1 MVSPNSEFNDQSL
14 MNGSV
19 NHESQIGTSP
29 IHRLDGAVRAP
40 YSIQFELTY
49 RCDLNCVMCYN
60 GSGETIGRELSDDQW
75 LDIVQHAIEL
85 GIMEAIVSGG
95 EPLMRGKEFVTC
107 LLEELSDGGVS
118 IHLITNG
125 TFVDRDFVR
134 SLRGLNLR
142 IIQTSIDGHT
152 PEIHNVIRQGRNFN
166 DVVAA
171 TSLFASHGF
180 YCRVGT
186 TIVKMNEEH
195 IEDILELAVSLG
207 AQEIV
212 IDQFLPIGRS
222 IRNYDRIA
230 TSLSHEDIR
239 KEVERLSKAY
249 ADLITV
255 RIGMLCQD
263 QLRQCS
269 DQEVND
275 SIIIRPNGDLR
286 LGCMAPFTCGN
297 VMDTGLR
304 ALWETGGAYAWKSSK
319 VVEYVSRVH
328 DNESMRAEYQKLG
341 ILHGYENET
350 I

>member
-1 MVSPNSEFNDQSL
+1 MSET
-14 MNGSV
+14 V
-19 NHESQIGTSP
+19 NYQSQIGAGL
-29 IHRLDGAVRAP
+29 IHRLDGAVQAP

-60 GSGETIGRELSDDQW
+60 GSGEAIERELSDDEW
-75 LDIVQHAIEL
+75 LDIVRQAIDL

-95 EPLMRGKEFVTC
+95 EPLMRGKAFVTQ
-107 LLEELSDGGVS
+107 LIETLSDSGISV
-118 IHLITNG
+118 HLITNG
-125 TFVDRDFVR
+125 TFIDRDFVR

-142 IIQTSIDGHT
+142 IIQTSIDGHR
-152 PEIHNVIRQGRNFN
+152 PEIHNAIRQGRNFN

-186 TIVKMNEEH
+186 TVVKMNEAH
-195 IEDILELAVSLG
+195 IEDILEFAVSLG
-207 AQEIV
+207 SQEIV

-222 IRNYDRIA
+222 IHNYAQIA

-239 KEVERLSKAY
+239 KEVERLGKAY

-297 VMDTGLR
+297 VMDKGLR
-304 ALWETGGAYAWKSSK
+304 SLWETDGAYAWKSPK
-319 VVEYVSRVH
+319 VTGYVNRVH
-328 DNESMRAEYQKLG
+328 DNASMMAEYEKIG
-341 ILHGYENET
+341 VLHGYENEK

>member
-1 MVSPNSEFNDQSL
+1 
-14 MNGSV
+14 MNGTV
-19 NHESQIGTSP
+19 KHESQMEASP
-29 IHRLDGAVRAP
+29 IHRLNGAVRAP

-49 RCDLNCVMCYN
+49 RCDLSCVMCYN
-60 GSGETIGRELSDDQW
+60 GSGETIERELSDNEW
-75 LDIVQHAIEL
+75 LDIVRQAIDL

-95 EPLMRGKEFVTC
+95 EPLMRGKAFVIQ
-107 LLEELSDGGVS
+107 LLEMLSDSGIS

-152 PEIHNVIRQGRNFN
+152 PEIHNVIRQGQNFN

-171 TSLFASHGF
+171 TSLFVSHGF

-207 AQEIV
+207 SQEIV

-222 IRNYDRIA
+222 ILNYEQLA
-230 TSLSHEDIR
+230 TFRSHEDIR
-239 KEVERLSKAY
+239 KEIERLGKAY

-297 VMDTGLR
+297 VMDRGLR
-304 ALWETGGAYAWKSSK
+304 ALWETGGAYAWKSPK
-319 VVEYVSRVH
+319 VTGYVKRVH
-328 DNESMRAEYQKLG
+328 DNASMMAEYRTLG
-341 ILHGYENET
+341 ILNGYENEK
-350 I
+350 IESR

>member
-1 MVSPNSEFNDQSL
+1 
-14 MNGSV
+14 MNETV
-19 NHESQIGTSP
+19 NHESQTGAKP
-29 IHRLDGAVRAP
+29 IHRLNGAVRAP

-49 RCDLNCVMCYN
+49 RCDLNCIMCYN
-60 GSGETIGRELSDDQW
+60 GSGEAIGRELSDDEW
-75 LDIVQHAIEL
+75 LEIVRQAIDL

-95 EPLMRGKEFVTC
+95 EPLMRRKEFVIQ
-107 LLEELSDGGVS
+107 LLETLSDSGIS
-118 IHLITNG
+118 LHLITNG

-152 PEIHNVIRQGRNFN
+152 PDIHNAIRQGRNFN
-166 DVVAA
+166 DVVMA

-186 TIVKMNEEH
+186 TIVKMNEEF

-207 AQEIV
+207 SQEIV

-222 IRNYDRIA
+222 ILNYDQIA
-230 TSLSHEDIR
+230 TSRSHEDIR
-239 KEVERLSKAY
+239 KEIERLSKAY
-249 ADLITV
+249 LDLITV

-275 SIIIRPNGDLR
+275 SIIIRPNGDFR

-297 VMDTGLR
+297 VMESGLR
-304 ALWETGGAYAWKSSK
+304 ALWETSGAYAWKSPK
-319 VVEYVSRVH
+319 VLEYVHRVH
-328 DNESMRAEYQKLG
+328 DNASMMAEYKNLNV
-341 ILHGYENET
+341 LHGYENEK

>member
-1 MVSPNSEFNDQSL
+1 
-14 MNGSV
+14 
-19 NHESQIGTSP
+19 
-29 IHRLDGAVRAP
+29 
-40 YSIQFELTY
+40 
-49 RCDLNCVMCYN
+49 MCYN
-60 GSGETIGRELSDDQW
+60 GSGETIDRELTDDEW
-75 LDIVQHAIEL
+75 LDIVRQSIDL

-95 EPLMRGKEFVTC
+95 EPLMRSKTFVIR
-107 LLEELSDGGVS
+107 LLEMLSDSGIS

-134 SLRGLNLR
+134 SLRGFNLR

-152 PEIHNVIRQGRNFN
+152 PEIHNAIRQGRNFN
-166 DVVAA
+166 NVVAA

-180 YCRVGT
+180 YCRIGT

-195 IEDILELAVSLG
+195 IEDILEFAVSLG
-207 AQEIV
+207 SQEIV

-222 IRNYDRIA
+222 VLNYGKIT
-230 TSLSHEDIR
+230 TSRSHEDIR
-239 KEVERLSKAY
+239 KEIERLGKAY

-263 QLRQCS
+263 QLQQCS

-297 VMDTGLR
+297 VMDKGLR
-304 ALWETGGAYAWKSSK
+304 YVWETGGAYAWKSPK
-319 VVEYVSRVH
+319 VTEYVNRVH
-328 DNESMRAEYQKLG
+328 DNASMMAEYKNLG
-341 ILHGYENET
+341 VLHGYENEQ